1 MHIGEIQFLFVCY
14 LWCTKNH
21 LDVQKILNTY
31 TNTHLKLD
39 LHWSAPVDT
48 VLLAGGVPVRGVEA
62 GAGGGEV
69 GDHAALQHALL
80 HPAQEET
87 VRSRQS

>member
-1 MHIGEIQFLFVCY
+1 M
-14 LWCTKNH
+14 
-21 LDVQKILNTY
+21 
-31 TNTHLKLD
+31 
-39 LHWSAPVDT
+39 
-48 VLLAGGVPVRGVEA
+48 LLAGGVPVRGVEA

-87 VRSRQS
+87 VRSRYKENR